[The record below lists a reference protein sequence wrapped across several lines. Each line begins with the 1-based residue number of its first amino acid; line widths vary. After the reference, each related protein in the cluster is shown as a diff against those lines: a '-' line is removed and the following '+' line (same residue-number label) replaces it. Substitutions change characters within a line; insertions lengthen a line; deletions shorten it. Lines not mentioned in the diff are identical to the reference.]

1 MSTDQ
6 ETFVDQLRVD
16 DTPRKERRR
25 RRAQGPEL
33 ENRRTVPLSRRI
45 RHSWQLYLLLLP
57 ALVWVALFAYWPM
70 YGIQIAFRDFTP
82 VGGITGSDFVG
93 WKHIEK
99 FLHSYNFWPLLRNT
113 LVLALYELV
122 AGFPIPIILALA
134 LNAVR
139 QRYFS
144 RIVQL
149 ITYAP
154 NFISVV
160 VVVGILVMLLDPQT
174 GIVPHTFEL
183 LGIAPPAFLTDPGWF
198 RHTYV
203 WSGIWQTAG
212 FSAIIYLAALS
223 SVPPELHEA
232 AKVDGA
238 SHLRR
243 MWHIDVP
250 AILPIAIVLMILNV
264 GSIMSVGFEKVLLM
278 QNPLNLTTSQ
288 VIDTYVY
295 EVGLKSPIPQYSYA
309 TAIGLFRSVVGL
321 VLLVAVNAL
330 SRRITKA
337 GLF

>member
-6 ETFVDQLRVD
+6 QTFVDQLRVE
-16 DTPRKERRR
+16 DTPSGRRKHS
-25 RRAQGPEL
+25 ASPIAGQ
-33 ENRRTVPLSRRI
+33 RTTPLSKKLKR
-45 RHSWQLYLLLLP
+45 SWQLYLLLLP
-57 ALVWVALFAYWPM
+57 AVIWVVLFAYWPM

-82 VGGITGSDFVG
+82 VGGITGSDWVG
-93 WKHIEK
+93 LKHIEK
-99 FLHSYNFWPLLRNT
+99 FVTSYNFWPLLSNT
-113 LVLALYELV
+113 LILAFYELI

-139 QRYFS
+139 QKYFS

-154 NFISVV
+154 NFISIV
-160 VVVGILVMLLDPQT
+160 VVVGILVMLLDPQM
-174 GIVPHTFEL
+174 GIVPHAFEL
-183 LGIAPPAFLTDPGWF
+183 LGLTPPAFLTDPGWF

-212 FSAIIYLAALS
+212 FSAIIYLAALT

-238 SHLRR
+238 THVRR

-278 QNPLNLTTSQ
+278 QNPLNLVTSQ

-309 TAIGLFRSVVGL
+309 TAIGLFRSVIGL
-321 VLLVAVNAL
+321 ILLVTVNSLAK
-330 SRRITKA
+330 RVTKA

>member
-1 MSTDQ
+1 MTDTDHR
-6 ETFVDQLRVD
+6 TFVDQLRID
-16 DTPRKERRR
+16 DEPRTKKKQQTPGLEGRRK
-25 RRAQGPEL
+25 
-33 ENRRTVPLSRRI
+33 TPLSQRLRNN
-45 RHSWQLYLLLLP
+45 WQLYLLLLP
-57 ALVWVALFAYWPM
+57 ALVWVAIFAYWPM
-70 YGIQIAFRDFTP
+70 YGIQIAFRNYTP
-82 VGGITGSDFVG
+82 VGGLTGSEWVG
-93 WKHIEK
+93 LDHIER
-99 FLHSYNFWPLLRNT
+99 FVTSYNFGRLLWNT
-113 LVLALYELV
+113 LVLAFYELL
-122 AGFPIPIILALA
+122 AGIPIPIMLALA

-139 QRYFS
+139 QKYFS
-144 RIVQL
+144 RVVQL

-174 GIVPHTFEL
+174 GIFPHALSL
-183 LGIAPPAFLTDPGWF
+183 LGIDPPAFLTDPGWF

-203 WSGIWQTAG
+203 WSGVWQTAG

-243 MWHIDVP
+243 IWHIDLP
-250 AILPIAIVLMILNV
+250 AILPIAVVLMILAV

-278 QNPLNLTTSQ
+278 QNQLNLVTSQ

-295 EVGLKSPIPQYSYA
+295 EVGLNSPIHQYSYA
-309 TAIGLFRSVVGL
+309 TAIGLFRSVIGL
-321 VLLVAVNAL
+321 VLLIAVNHLA
-330 SRRITKA
+330 RRITRT

>member
-1 MSTDQ
+1 MSSQQTD
-6 ETFVDQLRVD
+6 FVDQLRVD
-16 DTPRKERRR
+16 DTKRSQKTFALDGQRR
-25 RRAQGPEL
+25 
-33 ENRRTVPLSRRI
+33 VPLSTRMK
-45 RHSWQLYLLLLP
+45 HSWQLYLLVAP
-57 ALVWVALFAYWPM
+57 AIIWVVIFAYWPM
-70 YGIQIAFRDFTP
+70 YGIQIAFRNYTP
-82 VGGITGSDFVG
+82 VGGITGSEWVGLDHFTRFVTS
-93 WKHIEK
+93 H
-99 FLHSYNFWPLLRNT
+99 NFGLLLKNT
-113 LVLALYELV
+113 LVLALYELI

-134 LNAVR
+134 LNGVR
-139 QRYFS
+139 QKYFS
-144 RIVQL
+144 RVVQL

-174 GIVPHTFEL
+174 GIVQHMLSL
-183 LGIAPPAFLTDPGWF
+183 LGIQSPAFLTDPAWF

-203 WSGIWQTAG
+203 WSGVWQTAG

-250 AILPIAIVLMILNV
+250 AILPIAVVLMILSV

-278 QNPLNLTTSQ
+278 QNPLNLPVSQ

-309 TAIGLFRSVVGL
+309 TAIGLFRSVIGL
-321 VLLVAVNAL
+321 ILLIAVNAFA
-330 SRRITKA
+330 RRTAKA

>member
-6 ETFVDQLRVD
+6 ENFVDQLRVD
-16 DTPRKERRR
+16 ETKKSTKT
-25 RRAQGPEL
+25 ATLTGQ
-33 ENRRTVPLSRRI
+33 RTIPLKHRI
-45 RHSWQLYLLLLP
+45 RRSWQLYLLILP
-57 ALVWVALFAYWPM
+57 AVVWVAIFMYWPM
-70 YGIQIAFRDFTP
+70 FGIQIAFRDFTP
-82 VGGITGSDFVG
+82 VGGITGSEWVG
-93 WKHIEK
+93 LKHITRFVE
-99 FLHSYNFWPLLRNT
+99 SYNFWPLLRNT
-113 LVLALYELV
+113 VVLAFYELI

-139 QRYFS
+139 QKYFS
-144 RIVQL
+144 RVVQL

-160 VVVGILVMLLDPQT
+160 VVVGILVMLLDPST
-174 GIVPHTFEL
+174 GIFPHAIQL
-183 LGIAPPAFLTDPGWF
+183 LGLTPPDFLTDPAWF

-238 SHLRR
+238 SQLRR
-243 MWHIDVP
+243 MWHIDFP

-264 GSIMSVGFEKVLLM
+264 GTIMSVGFEKVLLM

-295 EVGLKSPIPQYSYA
+295 EVGLNSPIPQYSYA

-321 VLLVAVNAL
+321 VLLVAVNSLAK
-330 SRRITKA
+330 RITKA

>member
-6 ETFVDQLRVD
+6 GNFVDQLRVD
-16 DTPRKERRR
+16 GTPSAKKTAVIDGARKKPLGRRLL
-25 RRAQGPEL
+25 Q
-33 ENRRTVPLSRRI
+33 T
-45 RHSWQLYLLLLP
+45 WQLYLLVLP
-57 ALVWVALFAYWPM
+57 AVVWVIIFMYWPM

-82 VGGITGSDFVG
+82 VGGITGSEWVG
-93 WKHIEK
+93 MKHIER
-99 FLHSYNFWPLLRNT
+99 FVTSYNFWPLLRNT
-113 LVLALYELV
+113 IVLAFYELI
-122 AGFPIPIILALA
+122 AGFPIPILLALA

-139 QRYFS
+139 QKYFS
-144 RIVQL
+144 RVVQL

-154 NFISVV
+154 NFISIV
-160 VVVGILVMLLDPQT
+160 VVVGILVMLLDPST
-174 GIVPHTFEL
+174 GIVPHALSL
-183 LGIAPPAFLTDPGWF
+183 LGIDAPAFLTDPGWF

-212 FSAIIYLAALS
+212 FSAIIYLAALT

-238 SHLRR
+238 SQLRR
-243 MWHIDVP
+243 MWHIDLP

-264 GSIMSVGFEKVLLM
+264 GNIMSVGFEKVLLL

-309 TAIGLFRSVVGL
+309 TAIGLFRSIVGL
-321 VLLVAVNAL
+321 VLLVAVNSLAK
-330 SRRITKA
+330 RTTKA

>member
-6 ETFVDQLRVD
+6 GDFVDQLRVD
-16 DTPRKERRR
+16 ETPKRNRRSS
-25 RRAQGPEL
+25 GPVL
-33 ENRRTVPLSRRI
+33 ENRRVVPLSRKLKS
-45 RHSWQLYLLLLP
+45 SWQLYLLLIP
-57 ALVWVALFAYWPM
+57 ALIWVALFAYWPM

-82 VGGITGSDFVG
+82 VGGLGGSEFVG
-93 WKHIEK
+93 WKHFEK
-99 FLHSYNFWPLLRNT
+99 FIGSYNFWPLLRNT
-113 LVLALYELV
+113 LALAFYELI

-134 LNAVR
+134 LNGVR
-139 QRYFS
+139 QKYFS
-144 RIVQL
+144 RVVQL

-154 NFISVV
+154 NFISIV

-174 GIVPHTFEL
+174 GIVPHFFEL
-183 LGIAPPAFLTDPGWF
+183 LGITPPAFLTDPGWF

-212 FSAIIYLAALS
+212 FSAIIYLAALT

-238 SHLRR
+238 THLRR
-243 MWHIDVP
+243 MWNIDLP
-250 AILPIAIVLMILNV
+250 AILPIAVVLMILNV

-278 QNPLNLTTSQ
+278 QNPLNLETSQ

-295 EVGLKSPIPQYSYA
+295 QVGLKSPIPQYSYA

-321 VLLVAVNAL
+321 ILLVAVNSL
-330 SRRITKA
+330 SKRVTKS

>member
-6 ETFVDQLRVD
+6 GNFVDQLRVD
-16 DTPRKERRR
+16 DTPKKHRK
-25 RRAQGPEL
+25 RAPVL
-33 ENRRTVPLSRRI
+33 EGQRTVPLSRRLS
-45 RHSWQLYLLLLP
+45 RSWQLYLLLLP
-57 ALVWVALFAYWPM
+57 AVVWVILFAYWPM

-82 VGGITGSDFVG
+82 AGGITGSDWVG
-93 WKHIEK
+93 LKHFEK
-99 FLHSYNFWPLLRNT
+99 FVTSYNFWPLLRNT
-113 LVLALYELV
+113 LVLAFYELI
-122 AGFPIPIILALA
+122 AGFPVPIILALA

-139 QRYFS
+139 QKYFS
-144 RIVQL
+144 RVVQL

-154 NFISVV
+154 NFISIV
-160 VVVGILVMLLDPQT
+160 VVVGILVMLLDPQS
-174 GIVPHTFEL
+174 GIVTHAFSL
-183 LGIAPPAFLTDPGWF
+183 LGLEAPAFLTDPGWF

-243 MWHIDVP
+243 MWHIDLP
-250 AILPIAIVLMILNV
+250 AIMPIAIVLMILNV

-278 QNPLNLTTSQ
+278 QNPLNLSTSQ

-321 VLLVAVNAL
+321 ILLLAVNAL

>member
-1 MSTDQ
+1 MSSQQTD
-6 ETFVDQLRVD
+6 FVDQLRVD
-16 DTPRKERRR
+16 DAPRSK
-25 RRAQGPEL
+25 RAPKL
-33 ENRRTVPLSRRI
+33 EGQRHVPLRTRMK
-45 RHSWQLYLLLLP
+45 HSWQLYLLVLP
-57 ALVWVALFAYWPM
+57 AIIWVILFAYWPM
-70 YGIQIAFRDFTP
+70 YGIQIAFRNYTP
-82 VGGITGSDFVG
+82 VGGITGSEWVGLDHFTRFVTS
-93 WKHIEK
+93 H
-99 FLHSYNFWPLLRNT
+99 NFWLLLKNT
-113 LVLALYELV
+113 LVLAVYELI
-122 AGFPIPIILALA
+122 AGFPIPIVLALA
-134 LNAVR
+134 LNGIR
-139 QRYFS
+139 QKYFS
-144 RIVQL
+144 RVVQL

-174 GIVPHTFEL
+174 GIVQHALGL
-183 LGIAPPAFLTDPGWF
+183 LGIESPAFLTDPGWF

-203 WSGIWQTAG
+203 WSGVWQTAG

-250 AILPIAIVLMILNV
+250 AILPIAVVLMILSV

-278 QNPLNLTTSQ
+278 QNPLNLPVSQ

-309 TAIGLFRSVVGL
+309 TAIGLFRSVIGL
-321 VLLVAVNAL
+321 ILLIAVNAFA
-330 SRRITKA
+330 RRTAKA

>member
-6 ETFVDQLRVD
+6 GSFVDQLRVD
-16 DTPRKERRR
+16 DTPRRKSPR
-25 RRAQGPEL
+25 PEITDQ
-33 ENRRTVPLSRRI
+33 RGKKPLSRRLL
-45 RHSWQLYLLLLP
+45 HSWQLYLLLLP
-57 ALVWVALFAYWPM
+57 AVVWVILFAYWPM

-82 VGGITGSDFVG
+82 VGGITGSDWVG
-93 WKHIEK
+93 MKHFEK
-99 FLHSYNFWPLLRNT
+99 FVTSYNFWPLLRNT
-113 LVLALYELV
+113 LVLAFYELI
-122 AGFPIPIILALA
+122 AGFPVPIILALA

-139 QRYFS
+139 QKYFS

-154 NFISVV
+154 NFISIV

-174 GIVPHTFEL
+174 GIVSHAFEL
-183 LGIAPPAFLTDPGWF
+183 LGLSAPAFLTDPGWF
-198 RHTYV
+198 RHTFV

-321 VLLVAVNAL
+321 ILLLAVNSL

>member
-1 MSTDQ
+1 MSTD
-6 ETFVDQLRVD
+6 EGNFVDQLRVD
-16 DTPRKERRR
+16 DEPRTAKKTALPGQRKTPLATK
-25 RRAQGPEL
+25 L
-33 ENRRTVPLSRRI
+33 K
-45 RHSWQLYLLLLP
+45 HSWQLYLLVAP
-57 ALVWVALFAYWPM
+57 AVIWVIIFAYWPM
-70 YGIQIAFRDFTP
+70 YGIQIAFRNYTP
-82 VGGITGSDFVG
+82 VGGITGSDWVGLDHFLRFVT
-93 WKHIEK
+93 
-99 FLHSYNFWPLLRNT
+99 SYNFGLLLKNT
-113 LVLALYELV
+113 LVLAIYELI

-134 LNAVR
+134 LNGVR
-139 QRYFS
+139 QKYFS
-144 RIVQL
+144 RVVQL

-174 GIVPHTFEL
+174 GIGPHLLQL
-183 LGIAPPAFLTDPGWF
+183 LGIDPPAFLTDPSWF

-203 WSGIWQTAG
+203 WSGVWQTAG

-243 MWHIDVP
+243 MWHIDLP
-250 AILPIAIVLMILNV
+250 AIMPIAVVLLILSV
-264 GSIMSVGFEKVLLM
+264 GTIMSVGFEKVLLM
-278 QNPLNLTTSQ
+278 QNPLNLSVSQ

-309 TAIGLFRSVVGL
+309 TAIGLFRSVIGL
-321 VLLVAVNAL
+321 ILLIVVNAVA
-330 SRRITKA
+330 RRTAKA

>member
-1 MSTDQ
+1 MSTEQ
-6 ETFVDQLRVD
+6 GNFVDQLRVD
-16 DTPRKERRR
+16 DSKKSRTKITLDGQRKKPLGRRV
-25 RRAQGPEL
+25 AQ
-33 ENRRTVPLSRRI
+33 
-45 RHSWQLYLLLLP
+45 SWQLYLLVLP
-57 ALVWVALFAYWPM
+57 AVIWVAIFMYWPM

-82 VGGITGSDFVG
+82 VGGLTGSEWVG
-93 WKHIEK
+93 MKHITRFVE
-99 FLHSYNFWPLLRNT
+99 SYNFWPLLRNT
-113 LVLALYELV
+113 IVLAFYELI

-139 QRYFS
+139 QKYFS
-144 RIVQL
+144 RVVQL

-160 VVVGILVMLLDPQT
+160 VVVGILVMLLDPST
-174 GIVPHTFEL
+174 GIFPHALSL
-183 LGIAPPAFLTDPGWF
+183 LGIDPPAFLTDPGWF

-238 SHLRR
+238 SQLSR
-243 MWHIDVP
+243 MWHIDLP
-250 AILPIAIVLMILNV
+250 AIIPIAVVLMILNV
-264 GSIMSVGFEKVLLM
+264 GTIMSVGFEKVLLL

-309 TAIGLFRSVVGL
+309 TAIGLFRSIVGL
-321 VLLVAVNAL
+321 LLLIAVNSLAK
-330 SRRITKA
+330 RITKA

>member
-1 MSTDQ
+1 MSEQTGN
-6 ETFVDQLRVD
+6 FVDQLRFED
-16 DTPRKERRR
+16 EDKKKRK
-25 RRAQGPEL
+25 QPVL
-33 ENRRTVPLSRRI
+33 EGQRKKSLRSRFAG
-45 RHSWQLYLLLLP
+45 SWQLYVLLAP
-57 ALVWVALFAYWPM
+57 AIIWVAIFAYWPM
-70 YGIQIAFRDFTP
+70 YGVQIAFRDYTP
-82 VGGITGSDFVG
+82 VGGITGSQWVGLKHFVR
-93 WKHIEK
+93 
-99 FLHSYNFWPLLRNT
+99 FVTSQNFEVLLTNT
-113 LVLALYELV
+113 LVLAFYELI

-134 LNAVR
+134 LNGIR
-139 QRYFS
+139 QKYFS
-144 RIVQL
+144 RVVQL

-160 VVVGILVMLLDPQT
+160 VVVGILVMLLDPGT
-174 GIVPHTFEL
+174 GILNVGMRAI
-183 LGIAPPAFLTDPGWF
+183 GIDPPAFLTDPGWF

-250 AILPIAIVLMILNV
+250 AILPIAVVLLILNV
-264 GSIMSVGFEKVLLM
+264 GTIMSVGFEKVLLL

-295 EVGLKSPIPQYSYA
+295 QVGLNSPIPQYSYA
-309 TAIGLFRSVVGL
+309 TAIGLFRSVISL
-321 VLLVAVNAL
+321 VLLITVNYL
-330 SRRITKA
+330 SKRITKA

>member
-6 ETFVDQLRVD
+6 GNFVDQLRVD
-16 DTPRKERRR
+16 DTPSAKKTAVIDGARKKPLGRRLL
-25 RRAQGPEL
+25 Q
-33 ENRRTVPLSRRI
+33 T
-45 RHSWQLYLLLLP
+45 WQLYLLVLP
-57 ALVWVALFAYWPM
+57 AVVWVIIFMYWPM

-82 VGGITGSDFVG
+82 VGGITGSEWVG
-93 WKHIEK
+93 MKHIER
-99 FLHSYNFWPLLRNT
+99 FVTSYNFWPLLRNT
-113 LVLALYELV
+113 IVLAFYELI
-122 AGFPIPIILALA
+122 AGFPIPILLALA

-139 QRYFS
+139 QKYFS
-144 RIVQL
+144 RVVQL

-154 NFISVV
+154 NFISIV
-160 VVVGILVMLLDPQT
+160 VVVGILVMMLDPST
-174 GIVPHTFEL
+174 GIVPHALSL
-183 LGIAPPAFLTDPGWF
+183 LGIDAPAFLTDPGWV

-212 FSAIIYLAALS
+212 FSAIIYLAALT

-238 SHLRR
+238 SQLRR
-243 MWHIDVP
+243 MWHIDLP

-264 GSIMSVGFEKVLLM
+264 GNIMSVGFEKVLLL

-309 TAIGLFRSVVGL
+309 TAIGLFRSIVGL
-321 VLLVAVNAL
+321 VLLVAVNSLAK
-330 SRRITKA
+330 RTTKA

>member
-6 ETFVDQLRVD
+6 GNFVDQLRVD
-16 DTPRKERRR
+16 DDPKKKKKTLQLEGQRKTPLTQRLLR
-25 RRAQGPEL
+25 
-33 ENRRTVPLSRRI
+33 
-45 RHSWQLYLLLLP
+45 SWQLYLLVLP
-57 ALVWVALFAYWPM
+57 SIVWVVIFMYWPM
-70 YGIQIAFRDFTP
+70 YGIQIAFRNFTP
-82 VGGITGSDFVG
+82 VGGITGSDWVGLDHILRFV
-93 WKHIEK
+93 E
-99 FLHSYNFWPLLRNT
+99 SYNFWPLLRNT
-113 LVLALYELV
+113 LVLALYELI

-134 LNAVR
+134 LNAIR
-139 QRYFS
+139 QKYFS
-144 RIVQL
+144 RVVQL

-160 VVVGILVMLLDPQT
+160 VVVGIMVMLLDPST
-174 GIVPHTFEL
+174 GILPHGL
-183 LGIAPPAFLTDPGWF
+183 RLIGIAPPEFLTDPGWF

-203 WSGIWQTAG
+203 WSGIWQSAG

-238 SHLRR
+238 SQLRR

-250 AILPIAIVLMILNV
+250 AILPIAVVLLILNV
-264 GSIMSVGFEKVLLM
+264 GNIMSIGFEKVLLM

-295 EVGLKSPIPQYSYA
+295 EVGLNSPIPQYSYA
-309 TAIGLFRSVVGL
+309 TAIGLFRSIVGL
-321 VLLVAVNAL
+321 VLLIAVNSLAK
-330 SRRITKA
+330 RITKA